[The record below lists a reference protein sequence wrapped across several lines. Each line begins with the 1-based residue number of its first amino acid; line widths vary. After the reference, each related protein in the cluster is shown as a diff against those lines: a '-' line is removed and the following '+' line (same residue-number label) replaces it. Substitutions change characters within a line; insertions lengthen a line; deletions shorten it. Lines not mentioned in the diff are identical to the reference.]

1 MNMTTSHYNRALSF
15 LQQYYFT
22 MDFIIGDSNEDS
34 LSKVITISYVTCRIK
49 HKNYFIL
56 CQKKEN

>member
-22 MDFIIGDSNEDS
+22 MDFIIDDNNEDS
-34 LSKVITISYVTCRIK
+34 LSKVITISYVTFRIK